1 MRRTRLGRL
10 WADCGAPFAANDTMK
25 ALILAAGY
33 ATRLQPLTDS
43 TPKMLLPLAERPML
57 DYLLDR
63 IREVDELDGIH
74 LVTNARFAE
83 VFEDWA
89 PEDVTVLDDG
99 TISNEDRLGA
109 IGDIAFAIE
118 QGGLEGQ
125 DLLVIAGDNL
135 IGYSL
140 VDFVAFWR
148 AKGGS
153 AVAVREVGDRSLLRN
168 YGVVELDQDDRVVG
182 LEEKPA
188 EPRGHTAA
196 TASYLYRADH
206 LALLP
211 RYLEEGNPPDAPGN
225 LLVWL
230 HAREPVYGY
239 RFSGEWHDIGDLSQ
253 LLAADNLLR
262 ERAGLPTRSEYSPN

>member
-1 MRRTRLGRL
+1 V
-10 WADCGAPFAANDTMK
+10 K

-33 ATRLQPLTDS
+33 ATRLRPLTDS
-43 TPKMLLPLAERPML
+43 IPKMLLPLAERPML

-63 IREVDELDGIH
+63 IREVDELDEIH
-74 LVTNARFAE
+74 LVTNARFAGALR
-83 VFEDWA
+83 DWA
-89 PEDVTVLDDG
+89 SEDVTVLDDG
-99 TISNEDRLGA
+99 TTSNEDRLGA

-118 QGGLEGQ
+118 RGGLEGE
-125 DLLVIAGDNL
+125 DLLIVAGDNL

-140 VDFVAFWR
+140 TDFVDFWR

-153 AVAVREVGDRSLLRN
+153 AVAVREVADRSLLRN
-168 YGVVELDQDDRVVG
+168 YGVVELDEADRVVG

-188 EPRGHTAA
+188 EPKSELAA
-196 TASYLYRADH
+196 TASYLYRVDH
-206 LALLP
+206 LALVP

-225 LLVWL
+225 YLVWL

-239 RFSGEWHDIGDLSQ
+239 RSSGEWHDIGDLGQ

-262 ERAGLPTRSEYSPN
+262 ERAGLPTRSEYSLS